1 MSDISSPD
9 GSIDTTYKTIMA
21 AIVVN
26 IDAKI

>member
-1 MSDISSPD
+1 MTDISSPD
-9 GSIDTTYKTIMA
+9 GSIDTTYNTIIA